1 MTKGQTGMTWK
12 RGERDRQNPAF
23 IRVKKRERERANPS
37 FPRIQKSGNDADDD
51 DDDDDIANSV
61 IFMNH
66 SL

>member
-1 MTKGQTGMTWK
+1 MSNRNDLEK
-12 RGERDRQNPAF
+12 RRERPGNPAF